1 MSRKRRERNR
11 IKNDYMYWAH
21 DKKEMHQ
28 QMFHQV
34 KFNVLNALLLCEVS
48 DDIIT
53 VIEILYDI

>member
-1 MSRKRRERNR
+1 
-11 IKNDYMYWAH
+11 
-21 DKKEMHQ
+21 
-28 QMFHQV
+28 MFHQV